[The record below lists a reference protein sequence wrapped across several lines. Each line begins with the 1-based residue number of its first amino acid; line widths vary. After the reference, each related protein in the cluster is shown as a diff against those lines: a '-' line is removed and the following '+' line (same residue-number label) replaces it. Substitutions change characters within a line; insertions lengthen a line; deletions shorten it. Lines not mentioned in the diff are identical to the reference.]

1 MTMHRSLALRAV
13 HTLHVRVGR
22 WFEATASGWGVAI
35 VPFVLFVL
43 LAAAIGFV
51 GGPW

>member
-1 MTMHRSLALRAV
+1 MLRHRLLTAFAA
-13 HTLHVRVGR
+13 HTLHVRVGP

-35 VPFVLFVL
+35 VPIVLIAA
-43 LAAAIGFV
+43 LAMVIGFL

>member
-1 MTMHRSLALRAV
+1 MPTYRFIAARAA

-35 VPFVLFVL
+35 VPFVLLAVT
-43 LAAAIGFV
+43 AAALAFF
-51 GGPW
+51 GGSR

>member
-1 MTMHRSLALRAV
+1 MLTHRLLTVIAA

-35 VPFVLFVL
+35 VPIVLMAA
-43 LAAAIGFV
+43 LAVAIGFL

>member
-1 MTMHRSLALRAV
+1 MITHPLLALKAA

-35 VPFVLFVL
+35 VPLVLMAA
-43 LAAAIGFV
+43 LAAAV
-51 GGPW
+51 GVVWWPG